1 MVNGRQIAAART
13 WLGISQAELAKAS
26 KVATRTIAHFEGG
39 GRIPHERTLEA
50 AMEKMG
56 VEFLIE
62 DGVGVGIRIVKAKA
76 EEAGLGAVG

>member
-1 MVNGRQIAAART
+1 LV
-13 WLGISQAELAKAS
+13 
-26 KVATRTIAHFEGG
+26 
-39 GRIPHERTLEA
+39 A